1 VSTSAP
7 TVVQARTLGRGLACG
22 ETHPGDDIGRDLV
35 LTTGS
40 IVDLAMVGGI
50 ENLDQC
56 LAIALTT
63 ALGSDVFNTGFGF
76 DGLNA
81 LIEETN
87 GALVRER
94 VRVAVINVL
103 SSDPR
108 VRSITDLNVD
118 PSPNASGPDLT
129 LAERIEVWRS
139 LNVAVAFQAIT
150 GQQAIVNVGK
160 VNVGA

>member
-7 TVVQARTLGRGLACG
+7 SVIQARTLGRGLACVATEPG
-22 ETHPGDDIGRDLV
+22 EDISRDLV
-35 LTTGS
+35 LTTGPV
-40 IVDLAMVGGI
+40 VDLAMVDGI

-56 LAIALTT
+56 LTIALTT
-63 ALGSDVFNTGFGF
+63 GLGSDVFNTAFGF

-81 LIEETN
+81 MVEETN

-103 SSDPR
+103 SSDSR

-118 PSPNASGPDLT
+118 PSPSAASGLT
-129 LAERIEVWRS
+129 LTEQIAAWRS

-150 GQQAIVNVGK
+150 GQQAVVTVGQ
-160 VNVGA
+160 VSVGG

>member
-1 VSTSAP
+1 MSTSAP
-7 TVVQARTLGRGLACG
+7 NVVQARTLGRGLACV
-22 ETHPGDDIGRDLV
+22 ETHAGEDIGRDLV

-40 IVDLAMVGGI
+40 AVDLAMVEGI

-56 LAIALTT
+56 LAVALTT

-81 LIEETN
+81 MVEETN

-103 SSDPR
+103 SSDSR

-118 PSPNASGPDLT
+118 PSPSASADLT
-129 LAERIEVWRS
+129 LAEQIEAWRS
-139 LNVAVAFQAIT
+139 LNVAVAFQAVT
-150 GQQAIVNVGK
+150 GQQAVVTVGK
-160 VNVGA
+160 VNASG

>member
-1 VSTSAP
+1 M
-7 TVVQARTLGRGLACG
+7 QARTLGRGLACVA
-22 ETHPGDDIGRDLV
+22 THPGDDVSRDLV
-35 LTTGS
+35 LRTGPA
-40 IVDLAMVGGI
+40 VDLEMVRGI
-50 ENLDQC
+50 DNLDQC

-63 ALGSDVFNTGFGF
+63 ALGSDVFNTSFGF

-81 LIEETN
+81 LVEETN

-103 SSDPR
+103 TSDSR

-118 PSPNASGPDLT
+118 PAPGTSAPGLT
-129 LAERIEVWRS
+129 LAERIEAWRS

-150 GQQAIVNVGK
+150 GQQAVVTLGK
-160 VNVGA
+160 VNPGG